1 MNPKVD
7 EYLSKAP
14 KWSEELEQLRN
25 IILDCGLTEELK
37 WSVPVYTFQK
47 KNIVGINGLKEYC
60 ALAFFKGVL
69 LHDAN
74 GILIKPGKN
83 TQVGRWIKFTNVG
96 EIVQMKTILK
106 AYIHEAIEVEK
117 AGLKVIS
124 KKTSEYCI
132 PEEFQYKLNKIP
144 ELKSAFNELTPR
156 RKRAYILYFSAP
168 KQSKTRVARIEKYM
182 QLILNGKGLND

>member
-1 MNPKVD
+1 MGFTNFPQLLAYVIMISASSGLSWSVSNNTNGLFISKLD

-47 KNIVGINGLKEYC
+47 RNIVGINGLKEYC
-60 ALAFFKGVL
+60 ALAFFKGDVL
-69 LHDAN
+69 RDAN

-83 TQVGRWIKFTNVG
+83 TKAGRWVKFTNVR

-106 AYIHEAIEVEK
+106 AYIHEAIEME
-117 AGLKVIS
+117 S
-124 KKTSEYCI
+124 
-132 PEEFQYKLNKIP
+132 
-144 ELKSAFNELTPR
+144 
-156 RKRAYILYFSAP
+156 
-168 KQSKTRVARIEKYM
+168 RV
-182 QLILNGKGLND
+182 